1 MMIMAKPVK
10 LLLLTHNYPRRR
22 DDYAG
27 VFIALLAR
35 RLTAL
40 NIQPVVVAPH
50 DAEVPEREE
59 TDGIRIYRFRY
70 AANPGKQTLAYR
82 GNMHEQVLGSI
93 VGPWRLQ
100 AFLRG
105 FERMALEVIER
116 EHIEI
121 IAGHWLIPTGIVMKR
136 LGRKTDIPMILSSHG
151 TDIRLLA
158 KFGRP
163 AFRYFR
169 SLTRRL
175 RRWTVVSSY
184 LREELVNL
192 DPEVEPLLEVL
203 PLPHNEKVFFRV
215 SDITREDNLVVA
227 VTRFTEQKRVDLL
240 IRAFHWVTREERS
253 ARLEIYGSGPLETR
267 ARELIAEL
275 GLERQVILHEPVSQ
289 ERLRDVYNRAAVV
302 VLNSYREGFGLA
314 LSEAMLC
321 GTAVIGTA
329 SGGIT
334 DIIEDKRRGLLV
346 AVDNVNQ
353 LAEAILTMLKN
364 KVYRD
369 RLAEHGY
376 RFARSTYASGPLAAR
391 YAEIVRAA
399 LHPQQSAPTR

>member
-1 MMIMAKPVK
+1 
-10 LLLLTHNYPRRR
+10 
-22 DDYAG
+22 
-27 VFIALLAR
+27 
-35 RLTAL
+35 
-40 NIQPVVVAPH
+40 
-50 DAEVPEREE
+50 
-59 TDGIRIYRFRY
+59 
-70 AANPGKQTLAYR
+70 
-82 GNMHEQVLGSI
+82 
-93 VGPWRLQ
+93 
-100 AFLRG
+100 
-105 FERMALEVIER
+105 MALEVIER

-136 LGRKTDIPMILSSHG
+136 LGRKTDLPMILSSHG

-215 SDITREDNLVVA
+215 NDITREDNLVVA

-253 ARLEIYGSGPLETR
+253 ARLEIYGSGPLETQAR
-267 ARELIAEL
+267 ALIAEL
-275 GLERQVILHEPVSQ
+275 GLERQVIFHEPVSQ

-346 AVDNVNQ
+346 EVDNVNQ

-399 LHPQQSAPTR
+399 LHPQ

>member
-1 MMIMAKPVK
+1 MAKPVK

-35 RLTAL
+35 RLTKL

-70 AANPGKQTLAYR
+70 ASDPEKQTLAYR
-82 GNMHEQVLGSI
+82 GNMHEQVFGSPLG
-93 VGPWRLQ
+93 PFRLQ
-100 AFLRG
+100 RFLKS
-105 FERMALEVIER
+105 FERLTLDVIEK
-116 EHIEI
+116 EKIEV
-121 IAGHWLIPTGIVMKR
+121 IAGHWLVPTGIVMKR
-136 LGRKTDIPMILSSHG
+136 IMRRTNLPMILSSHG

-163 AFRYFR
+163 VYRYFE
-169 SLTRRL
+169 SLTRSL
-175 RRWTVVSSY
+175 QRWTVVSSF
-184 LREELVNL
+184 LKEELTML
-192 DPEVEPLLEVL
+192 DPECESLLDVL
-203 PLPHNEKVFFRV
+203 PLPHNEKVFFRESEV
-215 SDITREDNLVVA
+215 KRQDNLIVA

-240 IRAFHWVTREERS
+240 IRAFHWVTREDRS
-253 ARLEIYGSGPLETR
+253 ARLEIYGSGPLEENVR
-267 ARELIAEL
+267 ALIAEL
-275 GLERQVILHEPVSQ
+275 GLERQVILNEPVSQ
-289 ERLRDVYNRAAVV
+289 ERLREVYNRAAVV

-321 GTAVIGTA
+321 GAAVIGTA

-334 DIIEDKRRGLLV
+334 DIIEDQKRGLLV
-346 AVDNVNQ
+346 ELDNVNQ
-353 LAEAILTMLKN
+353 LAEAILRLLKN
-364 KVYRD
+364 KVYRE

-376 RFARSTYASGPLAAR
+376 RFARSHYASGPLAAR
-391 YAEIVRAA
+391 YAEIVRQALAA
-399 LHPQQSAPTR
+399 HAADTDQPS